1 MTELSH
7 DVPAADIQGGL
18 RQGMAEVIEDFEKI
32 RNQSKRIE
40 SAIRK
45 EAFKLVYQPI
55 CDIRTRK
62 VHHYEALIRP
72 DKDLPPSYRFV
83 RLAEEAGISDYLDLA
98 VLKRAIAVAKRQ
110 ARVAVNISGHS
121 VQKPDFQ
128 KSFVEIIKDH
138 SKNIILE
145 LTETSEIKDLR
156 TVNCFFEYLKSIG
169 VSICLDDFGSGYAG
183 FQYIKNFNFDFIK
196 IDGSYV
202 QSAPICTKHRD
213 LLYSIMGMAQAI
225 GARTIAEFVETE
237 EQARLV
243 ESIGGQLIQGW
254 LVGKPADRVYGMS

>member
-1 MTELSH
+1 MAELSH
-7 DVPAADIQGGL
+7 DVPADDIQGGL
-18 RQGMAEVIEDFEKI
+18 RQGMAEVIENLEKI
-32 RNQSKRIE
+32 KNQSERIE

-55 CDIRTRK
+55 CDIRTRE

-98 VLKRAIAVAKRQ
+98 VLKRAISVAKKQ
-110 ARVAVNISGHS
+110 ARVAVNISGYS
-121 VQKPDFQ
+121 VQKYDFQ
-128 KSFVEIIKDH
+128 KSFVEIIKAH

-145 LTETSEIKDLR
+145 LTETSEIQDLR
-156 TVNCFFEYLKSIG
+156 RVNCFFEYLKSMD

-183 FQYIKNFNFDFIK
+183 FQYIKNFVFDFIK

-202 QSAPICTKHRD
+202 RSALVCTKHRD
-213 LLYSIMGMAQAI
+213 ILHSMIGMAQAI
-225 GARTIAEFVETE
+225 GARAIAEFVETE

-243 ESIGGQLIQGW
+243 ESMGGQLIQGW
-254 LVGKPADRVYGMS
+254 LVGKPDDQV